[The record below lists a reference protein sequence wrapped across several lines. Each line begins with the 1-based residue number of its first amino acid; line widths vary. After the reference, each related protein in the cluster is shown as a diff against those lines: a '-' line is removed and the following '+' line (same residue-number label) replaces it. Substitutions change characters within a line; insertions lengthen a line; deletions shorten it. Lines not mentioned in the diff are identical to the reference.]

1 MPSDGEL
8 WITVI
13 ADKKFGRRRMS
24 LSSHTAFG
32 KLASVRCAMIG
43 ALIALS
49 GCATLPT
56 SGPTGTQLRSQIAE
70 DASKLGITLVQ
81 VEMAKDLPPA
91 AEPPPLFRPDYTP
104 GPPTERVGPGD
115 VLTISVFETGVALFG
130 RPASGSAENS
140 AGFDPSA
147 RSERFPPMRVS
158 DEGTI
163 LIPFVGE
170 IKVAGRTTGEIEV
183 QIRQALRGKSQN
195 PQVLVSIAEGL
206 TNSVII
212 GGDIARPG
220 RLVLPTNRETLSE
233 VIALSGGNK
242 GEIKDLRV
250 RLARDNTVQEWR
262 LSDILENPGY
272 DVRIYPADRITLI
285 RAPRSFTV
293 LGAPGQTSQFAFP
306 AAKTSLIEA
315 IAIAGGANPNSGNA
329 RAVFVFRVDRDVD
342 GNDVPIVY
350 HFNMMQASSFI
361 LAQKFEMK
369 DKDVVYVGN
378 ALANQPSKLVQVLSQ
393 LFFPLVALQQAG
405 AL

>member
-1 MPSDGEL
+1 MILMNLSNA
-8 WITVI
+8 V
-13 ADKKFGRRRMS
+13 ASCKS
-24 LSSHTAFG
+24 LI
-32 KLASVRCAMIG
+32 KRLAAV
-43 ALIALS
+43 ALLAALM
-49 GCATLPT
+49 GCATLPS
-56 SGPTGTQLRSQIAE
+56 SGPTGTQIRSQIAA

-91 AEPPPLFRPDYTP
+91 AEPPPLFRPDYMP

-115 VLTISVFETGVALFG
+115 VLTISIFETGVTLFG
-130 RPASGSAENS
+130 RPTSGSVESS

-233 VIALSGGNK
+233 VIALAGGNK

-250 RLARDNTVQEWR
+250 RLSRDNIVQEWR
-262 LSDILENPGY
+262 LSDVLENPGY

-293 LGAPGQTSQFAFP
+293 LGAPAQTSQFTFP

-315 IAIAGGANPNSGNA
+315 IAIAGGTNPNSGNA
-329 RAVFVFRVDRDVD
+329 RAIFVFRVERDAG
-342 GNDVPIVY
+342 GNDVPKVY
-350 HFNMMQASSFI
+350 HFNMMQASSYI

-378 ALANQPSKLVQVLSQ
+378 ALANQPSKLIQVLSQ

-405 AL
+405 AI